1 MMLNIVLLP
10 QPLGPMIEMNSPGR
24 AARSTPSSTGR
35 GARPLAAGKDLVT
48 PRSSILAVTPSGR
61 SEVAV
66 TRPTLSGDGR
76 HAGMRNTGFT
86 VAPDSASW
94 AAALMSARS

>member
-10 QPLGPMIEMNSPGR
+10 QPLGPMMEMNSPGR
-24 AARSTPSSTGR
+24 AARSTPSST
-35 GARPLAAGKDLVT
+35 ASDDRPLAALNALVT
-48 PRSSILAVTPSGR
+48 PRSSILAVAPSGR

-66 TRPTLSGDGR
+66 TRSTLSVVIGQ
-76 HAGMRNTGFT
+76 AGMRNTGFT

-94 AAALMSARS
+94 AATLMSARS